1 MKNIVFSLI
10 LLLGFGRMAAQVT
23 ETTEG
28 GDIQQT
34 LNTLFQNVSMQQAT
48 TGIFMNK
55 AIYFANIHNYD
66 GTIISDSTEYAGLL
80 FLCLVTRTLVRTT
93 PSVNLDKKD
102 DYTARRTFIVV
113 NLIVLYVF
121 SMTNSMSSQTIS

>member
-10 LLLGFGRMAAQVT
+10 LLLGFGRMSAQVT

-34 LNTLFQNVSMQQAT
+34 LNTLFQNVNLSQAP

-55 AIYFANIHNYD
+55 AVYFANIHNYD
-66 GTIISDSTEYAGLL
+66 GTIVSDSTDVNINTFGWLYTMLGMAQVGTNTLPDATGY
-80 FLCLVTRTLVRTT
+80 FLQSNKTM
-93 PSVNLDKKD
+93 KKD
-102 DYTARRTFIVV
+102 CFLFA
-113 NLIVLYVF
+113 N
-121 SMTNSMSSQTIS
+121 